1 MSANKMESID
11 LKKMIKNFEGDYQDN
26 TEYIRKVKHSDSI
39 REDISKINIL
49 KVENADLRRM
59 APLAFIELARTTAFF
74 LYKNYTDIFN
84 KVVKDELDMDIMTQ
98 TLNVLKQ
105 IEEEAIDQNE
115 GSVLIGQLL
124 KELYVD
130 SALKMGERLDNE
142 HKKPEQI
149 EGQSISWADW
159 KKKNL

>member
-1 MSANKMESID
+1 MNKMESID

-39 REDISKINIL
+39 REDISKINLL
-49 KVENADLRRM
+49 KEENSDLRRM

-84 KVVKDELDMDIMTQ
+84 KVVKDELDMDIMIQ
-98 TLNVLKQ
+98 VLNVLKQ
-105 IEEEAIDQNE
+105 IEENQIDQNE

-142 HKKPEQI
+142 NKKPEQVD
-149 EGQSISWADW
+149 GQCISWADW